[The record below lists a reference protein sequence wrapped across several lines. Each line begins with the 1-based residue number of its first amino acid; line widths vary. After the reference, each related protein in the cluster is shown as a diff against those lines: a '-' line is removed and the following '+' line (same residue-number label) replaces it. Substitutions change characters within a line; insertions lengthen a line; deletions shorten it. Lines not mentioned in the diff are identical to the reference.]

1 MGAALRQGR
10 KDAGI
15 EGWAARWYA
24 RTRQNEIADFHRH
37 AELMAARFGGRG
49 DVLEVAPGP
58 GYFAIELAKLG
69 EFRITGLDISW
80 TFVQMAAVNAAKAG
94 LRLDFREGNA
104 SAMPFAD
111 ASFDFAYCSAAFKN
125 FAEPLKALDEMHRV
139 LRRGGEAV
147 IVDLRKDVSLEEVD
161 DYVRRSGRSAI
172 DAWITR
178 QVFRHLLIGRAYAT
192 EELRS
197 LAAASRF
204 GACQIDTANI
214 GLEMRLAKAA

>member
-1 MGAALRQGR
+1 
-10 KDAGI
+10 
-15 EGWAARWYA
+15 
-24 RTRQNEIADFHRH
+24 
-37 AELMAARFGGRG
+37 
-49 DVLEVAPGP
+49 
-58 GYFAIELAKLG
+58 
-69 EFRITGLDISW
+69 
-80 TFVQMAAVNAAKAG
+80 MAAVNAAKAG
-94 LRLDFREGNA
+94 LRLDLREGNA

-111 ASFDFAYCSAAFKN
+111 ASFDFAYCSAAIKN

-147 IVDLRKDVSLEEVD
+147 IVDLRKDVPLEEVD
-161 DYVRRSGRSAI
+161 DYVRRSRRSAI

-192 EELRS
+192 EEHRA